1 MISCGGPRSGRWC
14 SGLLLWIEGVDNDEP
29 PTATRARD
37 GKCSGLIIGAFG
49 MIQFWYF
56 SPEQYPN
63 RGDIGGTVAISEV

>member
-1 MISCGGPRSGRWC
+1 
-14 SGLLLWIEGVDNDEP
+14 LWIEGVDNDEP